1 MGIDKDVAKFLLAAR
16 EHKANFQKSLT
27 LGKQQFQVSAS
38 DYKRLAESFDL
49 KKTSTVKDS
58 EEFFRLLG
66 AKEISAMDF
75 SDYEGA
81 AILHDLNEPIGDELK
96 EKFTFV
102 LDGGTLE
109 HIFNF
114 PVALAGAMEMVA
126 VSGHLAIIAGGNNF
140 FGHGFYQFSPELFFR
155 VFNLENGFV
164 VERMIA
170 AEVGNRWFEVAD
182 PKEIGG
188 RVELINDRPVYLMV
202 LARKLERRTLFAQ
215 TPQQS
220 DYVAKWHD
228 ETDGKRNGNAGQL
241 KSLLKKSE
249 FLRQTLI
256 KFKQRQVENL
266 AFRERSF
273 SNKKLFTKLS
283 VLRVLCG

>member
-1 MGIDKDVAKFLLAAR
+1 
-16 EHKANFQKSLT
+16 
-27 LGKQQFQVSAS
+27 
-38 DYKRLAESFDL
+38 
-49 KKTSTVKDS
+49 
-58 EEFFRLLG
+58 LG

-75 SDYEGA
+75 SAYEGA
-81 AILHDLNEPIGDELK
+81 AILHDLNEPVGDELK

-114 PVALAGAMEMVA
+114 PVAITGAMEMVA
-126 VSGHLAIIAGGNNF
+126 VGGHLAIIAGGNNF

-155 VFNLENGFV
+155 VFNLENGFT

-170 AEVGNRWFEVAD
+170 AEVGNCWYEVSD

-202 LARKLERRTLFAQ
+202 LARKIERRTLFSQ

-228 ETDGKRNGNAGQL
+228 ETDGKRSDKAAGQL
-241 KSLLKKSE
+241 KNILKKNE
-249 FLRQTLI
+249 FLRRTLI
-256 KFKQRQVENL
+256 NFKQKQVENHV
-266 AFRERSF
+266 FRERSF
-273 SNKKLFTKLS
+273 ANKKFFKP
-283 VLRVLCG
+283 VDK